1 MSPNTASSPSPGTR
15 DRLLGAAISLVRRQ
29 GFAAT
34 TVDDICWEA
43 GVTKG
48 AFFHCFPNK
57 EAMGAEAAH
66 HWSSW
71 TGGLFASAPYHEL
84 PDPLERI
91 LAYLDLRESL
101 LQGPVEAFTCYA
113 GTTVQE
119 CFATSDSIRE
129 ACADSITGHAATLE
143 RDFALALERRGGLE
157 DVAAA
162 SLALHTQV
170 VLQGAFV
177 LAKATGGPDIVRES
191 IAHLRRYLLLLLGPG
206 GSAVAP
212 APEGDGKCRNSSAS

>member
-1 MSPNTASSPSPGTR
+1 MPIPSLGTR
-15 DRLLGAAISLVRRQ
+15 ERLLGAAISLVRRQ

-57 EAMGAEAAH
+57 EAMGAETARY
-66 HWSSW
+66 WSSW
-71 TGGLFASAPYHEL
+71 TGGLFANAAYHDL

-91 LAYLDLRESL
+91 LGYLDLRESL
-101 LQGPVEAFTCYA
+101 LEGPLEAFTCYA

-119 CFATSDSIRE
+119 CFATSESIRT
-129 ACADSITGHAATLE
+129 ACADSIVGHAGTLE
-143 RDFALALERRGGLE
+143 RDFELGLERRGGIE
-157 DVAAA
+157 GVTAA

-177 LAKATGGPDIVRES
+177 LAKATGGPAVVRES
-191 IAHLRRYLLLLLGPG
+191 IAHLRRYLLSLLDSDRGDAPSVRPAAKPG
-206 GSAVAP
+206 ETEV
-212 APEGDGKCRNSSAS
+212 